1 MGCLS
6 ISILS
11 NNPTLTCITPRSIV
25 QNPSKEITLAGT
37 NSLENE
43 IIAHDGPAII
53 LIGAQLGENIGKAVR
68 AMYNFGLTDLRLVA
82 PRDGWPNPDAIP
94 AAAGADIVLEQAR
107 VYATTA
113 EAIAD
118 LNFVYATTARRRD
131 MIKTVVT
138 PHKCA
143 ELMRRH
149 ATQGRKFGLL
159 FGPEKAGLT
168 NDDVALC
175 DAIVSVPLNPAFA
188 SINLAQA
195 VILLSYEWFQT
206 GTDQPAEYTPQLGT
220 APATSEELQKLFN
233 HMERELTEA
242 GYFRHD
248 QRRATMKRNLRN
260 IFKRSALTHEEV
272 STLRGVVKAL
282 ATGGGPGWIAEKAE
296 IEAKNPVKKD

>member
-1 MGCLS
+1 M
-6 ISILS
+6 
-11 NNPTLTCITPRSIV
+11 
-25 QNPSKEITLAGT
+25 AGT
-37 NSLENE
+37 NSTEQE
-43 IIAHDGPAII
+43 IIHQDGPAII

-82 PRDGWPNPDAIP
+82 PRDGWPNPAAIP
-94 AAAGADIVLEQAR
+94 AAAGADIVLDKAR

-118 LNFVYATTARRRD
+118 LNYVYATTARRRD

-138 PHKCA
+138 PRKCA
-143 ELMRRH
+143 ALMRGYS
-149 ATQGRKFGLL
+149 QSGQKVGLL
-159 FGPEKAGLT
+159 FGPEKAGLK
-168 NDDVALC
+168 NDDVALA

-195 VILLSYEWFQT
+195 VILMSYEWFQT
-206 GTDQPAEYTPQLGT
+206 GTDQPDQYTPQLDT
-220 APATSEELQKLFN
+220 TPASSEDLQRLFD

-248 QRRATMKRNLRN
+248 QRRSTMTRNLRN
-260 IFKRSALTHEEV
+260 IFKRSELTLEEV

-296 IEAKNPVKKD
+296 LAAQAKENDGE

>member
-1 MGCLS
+1 M
-6 ISILS
+6 
-11 NNPTLTCITPRSIV
+11 
-25 QNPSKEITLAGT
+25 AGT

-43 IIAHDGPAII
+43 ILHDDGPAII

-68 AMYNFGLTDLRLVA
+68 AMYNFGLTDLRLVM

-94 AAAGADIVLEQAR
+94 AAAGADIVLDKAR
-107 VYATTA
+107 VYESTA

-118 LNFVYATTARRRD
+118 LTHVYATTARRRD

-143 ELMRRH
+143 SLMRSH
-149 ATQGRKFGLL
+149 CDEGLKFGLL
-159 FGPEKAGLT
+159 FGPEKAGLK
-168 NDDVALC
+168 NDDVALA
-175 DAIVSVPLNPAFA
+175 DDIVSVPLNPAFA

-195 VILLSYEWFQT
+195 VILMSYEWFQT
-206 GTDQPAEYTPQLGT
+206 GSDQPDQYTPQLDT
-220 APATSEELQKLFN
+220 TPASSDDLQKLFN
-233 HMERELTEA
+233 HMEEELTEA

-248 QRRATMKRNLRN
+248 QRRSTMKRNLRN
-260 IFKRSALTHEEV
+260 IFKRSELTREEV

-296 IEAKNPVKKD
+296 LKKKDEE

>member
-1 MGCLS
+1 M
-6 ISILS
+6 
-11 NNPTLTCITPRSIV
+11 
-25 QNPSKEITLAGT
+25 AGT

-43 IIAHDGPAII
+43 ILHDDGPAII
-53 LIGAQLGENIGKAVR
+53 LIGAQLGQNIGKAVR

-94 AAAGADIVLEQAR
+94 AAAGADIVLDKAR
-107 VYATTA
+107 VFDTTA

-118 LNFVYATTARRRD
+118 LSYVYATTARRRD

-143 ELMRRH
+143 SLMRSH
-149 ATQGRKFGLL
+149 CDAGQKFGLL
-159 FGPEKAGLT
+159 FGPEKAGLK
-168 NDDVALC
+168 NDDVALA

-195 VILLSYEWFQT
+195 VILMSYEWFQT
-206 GTDQPAEYTPQLGT
+206 GTDQPDQYTPQLET
-220 APATSEELQKLFN
+220 TPASSDDLQKLFD
-233 HMERELTEA
+233 HMEVELTEA

-260 IFKRSALTHEEV
+260 IFKRSELTREEV

-296 IEAKNPVKKD
+296 LTKKGEK